1 MPTLSKGPALVSDTK
16 DKADLLNVF
25 FCEQCR
31 VDDYV
36 LPEMEYLQNYVFLSE
51 VQTSE
56 REKVC
61 EMMKRA
67 DVSKACGED
76 GNNIIKISA
85 QWASCTFTRILKK
98 SLSCGVFPQ
107 KWKLANIIQL
117 FKSDDRQCNAKLI
130 IDLFHS

>member
-1 MPTLSKGPALVSDTK
+1 
-16 DKADLLNVF
+16 
-25 FCEQCR
+25 
-31 VDDYV
+31 
-36 LPEMEYLQNYVFLSE
+36 MEYLQNDVFLSE
-51 VQTSE
+51 VRTSE
-56 REKVC
+56 GEVC
-61 EMMKRA
+61 ELMKRA

-107 KWKLANIIQL
+107 KWKLANITTI